1 MKTHHV
7 NEYSINKYKV
17 VVILIS
23 IILLYILAVLVMPF
37 FLLYKLYK
45 LIMPWYYT
53 VISLSILVLICMLGL
68 NLNHHFLKARKKL
81 TEYSSEI
88 EYKNLAFIHMYNE
101 LMKTKKNLD
110 KFSEELEKKVFERTE
125 SIQNLLNNAGQGFLS
140 FGIDLIVDKEYSLE
154 CTKIF
159 GQEVKGQNIGQ
170 LIFPDNH
177 EMQELIKS
185 VTHQVLNEKDE
196 SKREI
201 YLSLLPNE
209 VCINQKKIHVQYKII
224 RKSIYTETY
233 AIMLILTDITD
244 KYKLQVQME
253 DEKNLLKMV
262 VNIVKNYS
270 DFIYCIKDYKNFC
283 HKRIFDIINTSYS
296 VEDIIIKIYRAIHT
310 FKGSF
315 GQFGLNNIT
324 LKLHQFENELSEL
337 LKGINNMSLSD
348 LETNLLKYNLYE
360 WINEDIETI
369 KNILGDSFFKNCE
382 VIEIDKKQLLELEN
396 KMLNVLSP
404 MDYNLIIPDIKK
416 IRNIPF
422 RELLKSYPNYTLSL
436 ADRFEKQINPLEI
449 EGGDFLVDP
458 HIYNLFT
465 KSLGHIF
472 RDIMEHGIESWE
484 ERIESGKS
492 ESGNIKC
499 TIELVDNIIK
509 LIIADDGRGLDID
522 LIRKTAVEK
531 GFCTVEE
538 INNKDDR
545 EIISL
550 IFCDGFSTSCKT
562 SDLSGRGMGLS
573 AVKDEVENLGGSIEV
588 NTVPGRGTTFTFLLP
603 YYDNTVWPSISE
615 VEFMEKLLDIT
626 KDFFA
631 GQVFLSYTNDK
642 SKVNKV
648 ESITLREI
656 SALIRVRGVINGIFI
671 FTADKNL
678 LETVLSYLNLAPSNS
693 DEENISVIDILAEYV
708 NMIMGKFTKTIS
720 HLEDYI
726 YFGTPITLFSQQAK
740 ISHSSTEIWTSL
752 LESDKGNIEINY
764 INSIE

>member
-1 MKTHHV
+1 MKIHHV
-7 NEYSINKYKV
+7 NEYSINKFK
-17 VVILIS
+17 VVILLIV
-23 IILLYILAVLVMPF
+23 IVLLYILTVLIMPF
-37 FLLYKLYK
+37 FLLNKLYN
-45 LIMPWYYT
+45 ITMPWYYT
-53 VISLSILVLICMLGL
+53 AVSLSSVVLISILAL
-68 NLNHHFLKARKKL
+68 NLDHYYLKACKELRK
-81 TEYSSEI
+81 YSKEI
-88 EYKNLAFIHMYNE
+88 EYKNLALIHMYNE

-140 FGIDLIVDKEYSLE
+140 FGIDLTVDKEYSHE

-159 GQEVKGQNIGQ
+159 NQEIRGQNICQ
-170 LIFPDNH
+170 LIFPDDF

-185 VTHQVLNEKDE
+185 VTYQVLNEKDE

-209 VCINQKKIHVQYKII
+209 ICINQKQIHIQYKVI

-244 KYKLQVQME
+244 KYKLQAQME
-253 DEKNLLKMV
+253 DEKNMLKMV

-270 DFIYCIKDYKNFC
+270 DFIYCIKDYENFC
-283 HKRIFDIINTSYS
+283 HKRIFEIINTSYS
-296 VEDIIIKIYRAIHT
+296 VEDIIIKIYRSIHT

-324 LKLHQFENELSEL
+324 SKLHQFENELSEL
-337 LKGINNMSLSD
+337 LKGINNMSLND
-348 LETNLLKYNLYE
+348 LETNLLRNNLYE

-369 KNILGDSFFKNCE
+369 KNILGDTFFKNYE
-382 VIEIDKKQLLELEN
+382 IIEIDNKTLLELEN
-396 KMLNVLSP
+396 KMLNILSP
-404 MDYNLIIPDIKK
+404 LDYNLIIPDIKK
-416 IRNIPF
+416 IRNRPF
-422 RELLKSYPNYTLSL
+422 RELLKSYPNYIL
-436 ADRFEKQINPLEI
+436 ALAERFEKQINPLEI
-449 EGGDFLVDP
+449 EGGNFLVDP
-458 HIYNLFT
+458 HIYNSFT
-465 KSLGHIF
+465 KSLGHVF
-472 RDIMEHGIESWE
+472 RDIMEHGIEPWE

-499 TIELVDNIIK
+499 TIELIDNFIK

-522 LIRKTAVEK
+522 LIKKTAVEK
-531 GFCTVEE
+531 GLYTLKQ
-538 INNKDDR
+538 INSKDDR

-550 IFCDGFSTSCKT
+550 IFCDGFSTSFKT

-588 NTVPGRGTTFTFLLP
+588 HTVSGLGTTFTFLLP
-603 YYDNTVWPSISE
+603 YHENTELPSISE
-615 VEFMEKLLDIT
+615 VEFMESLLDIT

-631 GQVFLSYTNDK
+631 GQVFLSYANAK
-642 SKVNKV
+642 NKVNKV
-648 ESITLREI
+648 ENITLREI

-678 LETVLSYLNLAPSNS
+678 LETIFSYFDLAPSNS
-693 DEENISVIDILAEYV
+693 DEEKISTIDVLAECA

-740 ISHSSTEIWTSL
+740 INHASAEIWTSL

-764 INSIE
+764 ISSIE